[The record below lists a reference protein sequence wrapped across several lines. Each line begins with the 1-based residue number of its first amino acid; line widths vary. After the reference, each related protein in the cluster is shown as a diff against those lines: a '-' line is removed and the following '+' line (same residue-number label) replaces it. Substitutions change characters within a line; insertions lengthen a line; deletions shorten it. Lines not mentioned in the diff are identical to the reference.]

1 MVVEYKVGYKVG
13 DWLGQ
18 SIVIVHNIPE
28 EFIYRAKKSPKEIGG
43 FKSTTLNR
51 KHSVDNVMQD

>member
-1 MVVEYKVGYKVG
+1 MIVEYKVG

-28 EFIYRAKKSPKEIGG
+28 EFICKDG
-43 FKSTTLNR
+43 R
-51 KHSVDNVMQD
+51 KV

>member
-1 MVVEYKVGYKVG
+1 MIVEYKVG

-18 SIVIVHNIPE
+18 SIVIVHNIQE
-28 EFIYRAKKSPKEIGG
+28 EFIYRSKKSPKEIGG

-51 KHSVDNVMQD
+51 KYSVDNVMQD